1 MSLLSTD
8 LQDKLNYIHNDSLL
22 NQEPISADSI
32 SGGGSGTVTVTFN
45 DRSFMTPP
53 ESTFGGFNSV
63 SKDSFLIFINGLE
76 AEHEAWSIEESGN
89 NIVVTVNETKINFT
103 MESSDE
109 VLLHGKHQV
118 VE

>member
-1 MSLLSTD
+1 MSLLSSD

-22 NQEPISADSI
+22 NSAPISADSI
-32 SGGGSGTVTVTFN
+32 SGGGTGTVTITFN

-76 AEHEAWSIEESGN
+76 AEHESWSIEESGN
-89 NIVVTVNETKINFT
+89 NIVVTINETKIDFII
-103 MESSDE
+103 ESSDE
-109 VLLHGKHQV
+109 ILLHGKHQAI
-118 VE
+118 E

>member
-1 MSLLSTD
+1 MSLLSPD
-8 LQDKLNYIHNDSLL
+8 LQDKLNYVHNDSLL
-22 NQEPISADSI
+22 NQEPLSSDSI
-32 SGGGSGTVTVTFN
+32 SGGGSGTVTITFN
-45 DRSFMTPP
+45 NKSFMTPP

-76 AEHEAWSIEESGN
+76 AEHEAWSIEESGD

-109 VLLHGKHQV
+109 VILHGKF
-118 VE
+118 E